1 MQLGVCS
8 ANGLR
13 RLALM
18 LLVASL
24 TADARSE
31 NRWPGF
37 RGDGNSHV
45 VGKRLPLSWETR
57 ERNPGSWTI
66 RLPGYGQSSPV
77 IWQNTIFVTAVS
89 GEEKD
94 QLHVLAISAA
104 DGEILWQKDFVGTQ
118 KVKDSDTVSRG
129 APTPVVD
136 ADRVYAVFESG
147 DIFALSHAGELSWQK
162 SFVKEFGE
170 IKGPHGYASSPVLAE
185 GVVILQVA
193 HAGPSY
199 VLALDSATGEQR
211 WKVEH
216 PSQTGWS
223 SPLVIRRG
231 DSTQVIIST
240 SGSVRA
246 LETMSG
252 RELWALNDVR
262 GNSTASPTIDGDY
275 ILIGA
280 SGERGGGRRGGP
292 GGGDRSTADTGAA
305 QKAAGGAVPTEQ
317 ASPAPGSMAIH
328 LADPQSVKI
337 AWNSPK
343 VTSGYAS
350 PLVLDGLAYFV
361 NRVGGVQCV
370 DVATGEVKWQHRL
383 PGQAW
388 ASPIA
393 INGHVLFFCKE
404 GAVVTLKAGSELVEV
419 AESQIS
425 ATDIVYGVA
434 ADDSSWIIR
443 TGRGLIR
450 MSADGDA
457 P

>member
-1 MQLGVCS
+1 
-8 ANGLR
+8 
-13 RLALM
+13 M
-18 LLVASL
+18 LLVASV

-31 NRWPGF
+31 NLWPGF

-45 VGKRLPLSWETR
+45 AGKRLPLSWETR
-57 ERNPGSWTI
+57 ERHPGSWTI

-77 IWQNTIFVTAVS
+77 IWQETIFVTAVS

-136 ADRVYAVFESG
+136 ANRVYAVFESG
-147 DIFALSHAGELSWQK
+147 DIFALTHAGELSWQK

-185 GVVILQVA
+185 GVVIVQVA

-223 SPLVIRRG
+223 TPLVIHRG

-246 LETMSG
+246 LESATG
-252 RELWALNDVR
+252 KELWALNDVH

-280 SGERGGGRRGGP
+280 SGERGGGRRGGT
-292 GGGDRSTADTGAA
+292 GSGDRSTADTGAA
-305 QKAAGGAVPTEQ
+305 PKAAGGAVAAEQ
-317 ASPAPGSMAIH
+317 ATSAPGSMAIH
-328 LADPQSVKI
+328 LADQQSAKI

-361 NRVGGVQCV
+361 NRAGVVQCV

-393 INGHVLFFCKE
+393 VNGHVLFFCKE
-404 GAVVTLKAGSELVEV
+404 GAVVTLKAGPELVEV

-434 ADDSSWIIR
+434 ADDYSWVVR

-450 MSADGDA
+450 IHASGDFSKQDA
-457 P
+457 PGNE

>member
-1 MQLGVCS
+1 
-8 ANGLR
+8 
-13 RLALM
+13 M
-18 LLVASL
+18 LLVASV
-24 TADARSE
+24 TADVRSE
-31 NRWPGF
+31 NLWSGF
-37 RGDGNSHV
+37 RGHGNSHA
-45 VGKRLPLSWETR
+45 VGKRLPLSWEPR
-57 ERNPGSWTI
+57 ERNPGSWNI
-66 RLPGYGQSSPV
+66 RLPGYGQSSPA
-77 IWQNTIFVTAVS
+77 IWQETIFVTAVS

-94 QLHVLAISAA
+94 QLHVLAISVA
-104 DGEILWQKDFVGTQ
+104 DGKVLWQKDFIGTQ

-136 ADRVYAVFESG
+136 ANRVYAVFESG
-147 DIFALSHAGELSWQK
+147 DIVALTHAGESSWQR

-170 IKGPHGYASSPVLAE
+170 IKGPHGYSSSPVLAE
-185 GVVILQVA
+185 GMVILQVV

-199 VLALDSATGEQR
+199 VLVLDSATGEQR
-211 WKVEH
+211 WKVDH

-223 SPLVIRRG
+223 TPLVIRRG

-240 SGSVRA
+240 SGSVRS
-246 LETMSG
+246 LETTTG

-262 GNSTASPTIDGDY
+262 GNGTASPTIDGDY

-292 GGGDRSTADTGAA
+292 GGADRSSADTGAA
-305 QKAAGGAVPTEQ
+305 PKAAGGAVTAEH
-317 ASPAPGSMAIH
+317 SSSAPGSLAIH
-328 LADPQSVKI
+328 LADPQSAKI
-337 AWNSPK
+337 AWNSSK

-350 PLVLDGLAYFV
+350 PLLLDGLAYFV

-370 DVATGEVKWQHRL
+370 DVATCEVKWQHRL

-393 INGHVLFFCKE
+393 INGHILFFCKE
-404 GAVVTLKAGSELVEV
+404 GAVVTLKAGPELVEV

-434 ADDSSWIIR
+434 ADDRSWIVR

-450 MSADGDA
+450 VTA
-457 P
+457 PTDSLPSE